1 MSAKTGPCTSCRDCP
16 AFGASAF
23 ARLPQAEITRLDRMK
38 SEKIYERGETFSVSG
53 RAADQVFCMRSGSAK
68 VTLQDRRS
76 GRQSLVKLVAPG
88 DMLGYR
94 CIFSQTHF
102 RATATA
108 LTTSVACRISK
119 SDIFELIGH
128 TPALG
133 FEFLKRMGNEVASAE
148 HHHHS
153 FCQKNVRERLAEG
166 LLILRKKFG
175 RREGEDWKIDT
186 RLTRAEIS
194 NWVGAS
200 RETVIRCLTE
210 FSQEGLIE
218 MRGDTLYL
226 LDLPK
231 LTTVSGASDIG
242 ARQPATG
249 CLSS

>member
-23 ARLPQAEITRLDRMK
+23 ARLPEAEIDRLDQMK
-38 SEKIYERGETFSVSG
+38 SEKRYDRGDTFSVRG
-53 RAADQVFCMRSGSAK
+53 CAADEVFCVRSGSAK
-68 VTLQDRRS
+68 VTLQDPHS
-76 GRQSLVKLVAPG
+76 GRQSLVKLVGPS

-94 CIFSQTHF
+94 CIFSETHF
-102 RATATA
+102 RATASA
-108 LTTSVACRISK
+108 LTPTVACRISK
-119 SDIFELIGH
+119 NDIFELIGH

-166 LLILRKKFG
+166 LLILKKKFG
-175 RREGEDWKIDT
+175 EEEAGAWRINT
-186 RLTRAEIS
+186 RLTRAELS

-200 RETVIRCLTE
+200 RETVIRALTE
-210 FSQEGLIE
+210 LAQEGLIQ

-231 LTTVSGASDIG
+231 LTIIGGAAVIE
-242 ARQPATG
+242 ARQAASG